1 VIFVETNPGIP
12 GIVSV
17 ESMKSRKQAL
27 GKAWKDWLDESAPR
41 LLAYARG
48 RCQSMEEAEDLLQ
61 DALIKLWGYQ
71 EERGHQPPDLPLAFS
86 VMRYL
91 GLDHGRKK
99 GRREKRDRKIIQ
111 FQSGDDHWLDPS
123 LEDTEEAALLRSEVE
138 ALPEKLR
145 EVLSLKIWGG
155 LTFAEI
161 GELLAISHNTAASRY
176 RYALEQLQKKL
187 KHLQSDGHESINE
200 RS

>member
-1 VIFVETNPGIP
+1 MLG
-12 GIVSV
+12 
-17 ESMKSRKQAL
+17 RKNSL
-27 GKAWKDWLDESAPR
+27 GEAWKEWLDESAPR
-41 LLAYARG
+41 LLAYARS
-48 RCQSMEEAEDLLQ
+48 RCQNAEEAEDLLQ

-71 EERGHQPPDLPLAFS
+71 EERGHRPPDLPLAFS

-99 GRREKRDRKIIQ
+99 GRREKRDQKIIQ
-111 FQSGDDHWLDPS
+111 FQAEDDHWLDPAV
-123 LEDTEEAALLRSEVE
+123 EDNEEAALLRAEVE
-138 ALPEKLR
+138 QLPPKLR

-161 GELLAISHNTAASRY
+161 GELLEISHNTAASRY

-187 KHLQSDGHESINE
+187 NYLKQNDHESFIKG
-200 RS
+200 S